1 MTPIANAAVVAV
13 WIGGSFVL
21 LVLCIVG
28 GVRVFNRLRA
38 RGWRDVSGI
47 LVATLAALGLFVGG
61 WLGYIPYLAVRW
73 VQKKRRG
80 ASPPPT

>member
-1 MTPIANAAVVAV
+1 VTAIANAAVVAV
-13 WIGGSFVL
+13 WIGGSFVIFIF
-21 LVLCIVG
+21 CIVG

-38 RGWRDVSGI
+38 RGWRDLPGI
-47 LVATLAALGLFVGG
+47 QVATLAVLGLFVGG

-80 ASPPPT
+80 ASPTPT